1 MYPSPGGSP
10 YTTAIAAAR
19 LDGDVQFLG
28 RLSKDFFGE
37 MLIKHLEQN
46 KVSTDLI
53 VRSDENATLALVKI
67 GEGSEPQ

>member
-1 MYPSPGGSP
+1 
-10 YTTAIAAAR
+10 
-19 LDGDVQFLG
+19 VQFLG